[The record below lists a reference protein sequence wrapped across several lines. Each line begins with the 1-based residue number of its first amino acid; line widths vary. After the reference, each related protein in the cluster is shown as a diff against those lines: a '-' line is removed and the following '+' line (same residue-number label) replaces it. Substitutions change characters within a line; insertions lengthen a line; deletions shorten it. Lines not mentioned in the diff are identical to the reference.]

1 MRIVYESNFL
11 RAVDIGEIGEEK
23 TLTVVNVTAEQTNDQ
38 GIGYFVVFD
47 EFRSKKWQMNKTN
60 FKTISKVLGSDDSDA
75 WAGKKITLYVTEV
88 EYAGETMPG
97 IRVRLKAPAAAQ
109 GQAVVKVMSSGPF
122 GEKGEL
128 WVIAQV
134 AKASAENPEATLD
147 SLRTSLAGKHPEHEA
162 VIHTEPR
169 NWPKSLYKS
178 VEEWVEE
185 AKIPF

>member
-1 MRIVYESNFL
+1 MAKVEFTSSFLKASDIEETGTTVTFESVEQTFDKRKKEQVYEARFEEFSKPLTLNNTNLRSIIEVLGTDETSDWIGQRIVLFATQVQDPS
-11 RAVDIGEIGEEK
+11 
-23 TLTVVNVTAEQTNDQ
+23 
-38 GIGYFVVFD
+38 
-47 EFRSKKWQMNKTN
+47 
-60 FKTISKVLGSDDSDA
+60 
-75 WAGKKITLYVTEV
+75 GKQV
-88 EYAGETMPG
+88 MG
-97 IRVRLKAPAAAQ
+97 IRVKLRKPGAAQ
-109 GQAVVKVMSSGPF
+109 GQAVAKVMSSGPF

-169 NWPKSLYKS
+169 NWPKSIYKS

>member
-1 MRIVYESNFL
+1 MQIRYPSKWIKAE
-11 RAVDIGEIGEEK
+11 DIGDEA
-23 TLTVVNVTAEQTNDQ
+23 VVTIRNVDYEDSDDK
-38 GIGYFVVFD
+38 GVSYFIKFD
-47 EFRSKKWQMNKTN
+47 EFPDKKWTMNITN
-60 FKTISKVLGSDDSDA
+60 FKTISKVLGSDDSDD
-75 WAGKKITLYVTEV
+75 WIGKKITLYTTEV
-88 EYAGETMPG
+88 TFGGETMLG
-97 IRVRLKAPAAAQ
+97 VRVRLKAPAAAQ
-109 GQAVVKVMSSGPF
+109 GQAVAKVMSSGPF

-169 NWPKSLYKS
+169 NWPKSIYKS